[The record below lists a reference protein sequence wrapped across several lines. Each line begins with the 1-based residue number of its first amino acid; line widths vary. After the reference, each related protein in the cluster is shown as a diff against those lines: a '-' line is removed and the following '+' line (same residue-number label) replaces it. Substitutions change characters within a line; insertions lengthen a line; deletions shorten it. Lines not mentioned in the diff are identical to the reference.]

1 MHTRARQNHC
11 NLLRIIASH
20 VKFADFLQAKPNVAA
35 HKLRLTYEIYFM
47 YGEHWR
53 GNLGSSC
60 RFGTTINRNR
70 LWNMM
75 IQMRSGGKWGQIS
88 NNAVQEISGAMW
100 KTIILRT
107 TSSASLLMPSFFLF
121 FFFVLRVVFLSIY
134 WFHPVHMPMPRTCW
148 TRIANINLWIMLQP
162 LTDPVAVFRWFLV
175 TIFTYSQS
183 LSHTLPCVYVWNTQ
197 HTFHNWSLG
206 PFLNSSIFFPKRSP
220 RFLSHKLPHVC
231 VYCVILAKKNNQTSR
246 WAWCMRTS

>member
-1 MHTRARQNHC
+1 
-11 NLLRIIASH
+11 
-20 VKFADFLQAKPNVAA
+20 
-35 HKLRLTYEIYFM
+35 M

-121 FFFVLRVVFLSIY
+121 FFCSSCCFSLCILIPSSAHANAPHMLNAHSEHKSMDYVAAANGSGRGFPLVSSYNFHLFSITIPHPSMCICMEHTTHFSQLELRAILEFEHIFSEALAALPI
-134 WFHPVHMPMPRTCW
+134 TQ
-148 TRIANINLWIMLQP
+148 IA
-162 LTDPVAVFRWFLV
+162 A
-175 TIFTYSQS
+175 
-183 LSHTLPCVYVWNTQ
+183 C
-197 HTFHNWSLG
+197 
-206 PFLNSSIFFPKRSP
+206 
-220 RFLSHKLPHVC
+220 VC
-231 VYCVILAKKNNQTSR
+231 VLCDIGKKK
-246 WAWCMRTS
+246 